1 MKLIDRVLR
10 KFGYQKS
17 KPLTRRTFEA
27 AAVNRLTMDWGT
39 TPFSADWDIRYTLRQ
54 LRARSRDLSNN
65 NEYARKFIKMCVSN
79 VVGPDG
85 IMFRSTMKD
94 KNGRPDKGNNQAVMD
109 AWAEWGKRENCTVT
123 GLLSWPAL
131 QRQVIET
138 VARDGEIFLR
148 IVRNFPNDFGFA
160 LQALEAEYMDVNLN
174 RPGENIRMAI
184 EYDDW
189 RRPIAYWVMASNI
202 YDYQPPMHALKYIR
216 YPASDII
223 HIYWQERPEQGRGI
237 PWMSSAMMNMQML
250 RGYKESEL
258 VSARVS
264 AAKMGFLEPGD
275 KGAEDAYTG
284 DDQDSQ
290 GNTITEVEPGM
301 IEQLPRGYKFSTFD
315 PQHPTTQFDSFV
327 KSCLRG
333 ISSGFLVS
341 YNSLANDLE
350 HVNYSSIRQGVI
362 DERDMWRILQ
372 ALLIESLCQP
382 VFKAWLPIAMAKGK
396 IRIPMTKLD
405 DSQVKWRPRGW
416 DWVDPL
422 KDQQAMV
429 MAINTG
435 LQSRKDTLAEQGED
449 FYELIDE
456 IADEHA
462 YIKQKGL
469 DFNVTPTGVPSKFGA
484 SPQPQAPVQEGQQ
497 TVSPSARRAAKE
509 AEA

>member
-1 MKLIDRVLR
+1 MGILSKLEKRNER
-10 KFGYQKS
+10 
-17 KPLTRRTFEA
+17 PLKRRSFEA
-27 AAVNRLTMDWGT
+27 ASVNRLTMDWGT

-54 LRARSRDLSNN
+54 LRARSRELASN

-79 VVGPDG
+79 VIGPDG
-85 IMFRSTMKD
+85 IMLRSTMKD
-94 KNGRPDKGNNQAVMD
+94 KSGRPDKGNNQAVTD

-123 GLLSWPAL
+123 GLMSWAEL

-174 RPGENIRMAI
+174 RPGDNIRMAI

-189 RRPIAYWVMASNI
+189 RKPVAYWVMASNI

-216 YPASDII
+216 YPASDVI
-223 HIYWQERPEQGRGI
+223 HVYWQERAEQGRGV
-237 PWMSSAMMNMQML
+237 PWMTSAMINMQML
-250 RGYKESEL
+250 KGYKESEL

-284 DDQDSQ
+284 DDQDTA
-290 GNTITEVEPGM
+290 GNTIIELEPGM
-301 IEQLPRGYKFSTFD
+301 IEQLPRGYKFSSFD
-315 PQHPTTQFDSFV
+315 PQHPTTQFDDFV

-333 ISSGFLVS
+333 ISCGFLVS

-372 ALLIESLCQP
+372 ALMIEALCQRA
-382 VFKAWLPIAMAKGK
+382 FKSWLPMAAARGK
-396 IRIPMTKLD
+396 IRIPMSKLD
-405 DSQVKWRPRGW
+405 DSAIKWRPRGW

-435 LQSRKDTLAEQGED
+435 LRSRKDILAEQGED
-449 FYELIDE
+449 FYELMDE
-456 IADEHA
+456 IADEQK
-462 YIKQKGL
+462 YIKDKGVVI
-469 DFNVTPTGVPSKFGA
+469 NVTPTGTAGKFGA
-484 SPQPQAPVQEGQQ
+484 SPEPKGPEDVMSNGKVKPVQQPGSQ
-497 TVSPSARRAAKE
+497 